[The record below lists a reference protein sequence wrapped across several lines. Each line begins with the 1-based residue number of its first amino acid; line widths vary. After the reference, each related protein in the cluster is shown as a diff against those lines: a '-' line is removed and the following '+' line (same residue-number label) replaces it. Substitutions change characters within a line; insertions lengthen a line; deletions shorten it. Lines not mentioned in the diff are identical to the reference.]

1 MLLLP
6 CESLIIESRGSILL
20 PFLEPVFLQI
30 FMRTSINAQF
40 KAPPPWL
47 GVARLERRRLPSIS
61 CYISR
66 RVVFVGSL
74 ISDASRLT
82 RPSAHALHFQ
92 HSWRPLMFAYLF
104 LARPKGTRS
113 RHPSL
118 TQGKPLVYHLRADR
132 TPLRL

>member
-1 MLLLP
+1 MD
-6 CESLIIESRGSILL
+6 EVE
-20 PFLEPVFLQI
+20 VF
-30 FMRTSINAQF
+30 SKNAAVRN
-40 KAPPPWL
+40 APWWDKL
-47 GVARLERRRLPSIS
+47 
-61 CYISR
+61 YISR
-66 RVVFVGSL
+66 RGVFGGSL